1 MRERGRKLK
10 FKSRSRGNGGAPAK
24 TEVRG
29 EITIDLESKTPNV
42 FNMEGLT
49 FL

>member
-10 FKSRSRGNGGAPAK
+10 FKSRSRGNNGAPAK
-24 TEVRG
+24 KEVRG
-29 EITIDLESKTPNV
+29 EITIDLESKTPNI
-42 FNMEGLT
+42 FNTEGLT